1 MFLGIF
7 HFQCLSF
14 ILVEIELVK
23 AGIRAAK
30 PLVDPR
36 EAVNKSFRLL
46 LYLLKF
52 LEKNHQT

>member
-30 PLVDPR
+30 ILVDPR
-36 EAVNKSFRLL
+36 EVVNKSFRLL